1 MTKRRDKR
9 NRVLRSGESQSAD
22 GRYRFTYYEN
32 GKQRCIY
39 SWKLE
44 TTDRLPAG
52 KRECLALREIER
64 ELGVKKEKGLSLSA
78 SHTTVLELVKK
89 YTDLRR
95 DVRATTRT
103 GYKTVMNFLE
113 KDPLGGWMIDNI
125 RASDAKRWFISLQ
138 DSGKGYSTIHTIR
151 GVLRPA
157 FQLAVEDDL
166 IVKNPFDFELSSV
179 IVNDSVKREALS
191 RKDER
196 RFLDFIKHDRHFSR
210 YYDGVYILFK
220 TGLRISEFCG
230 LTMQDIDF
238 DEKTIRI
245 DHQLQRTSD
254 MRYSI
259 VPTKTNAGIR
269 VIPMTPDVEKCFRH
283 IVGKRMN
290 KPRREC
296 AIDGKKGFLFFDKN
310 GRPMVAMHWEKY
322 FQHMVE
328 KYNKIYR
335 DQLPEITPHVC
346 RHTYCSDM
354 AKAGIS
360 PKTLQYLMGHSEIG
374 VTMNTYTH
382 FGLEEAQREIE
393 AIG

>member
-52 KRECLALREIER
+52 KRECLALREMER
-64 ELGVKKEKGLSLSA
+64 DLGLMQDMGQQISA

-113 KDPLGGWMIDNI
+113 KDPLGGWMIDNV

-259 VPTKTNAGIR
+259 VPTKTNAGTR

-382 FGLEEAQREIE
+382 FVAFRT
-393 AIG
+393 

>member
-64 ELGVKKEKGLSLSA
+64 ELGIKKEKGLSLSA

-95 DVRATTRT
+95 DVRTTTRT

-113 KDPLGGWMIDNI
+113 KDPLGGWMIDNV

-166 IVKNPFDFELSSV
+166 IAKNPFDFELSSV

-259 VPTKTNAGIR
+259 VPTKTNAGTR

>member
-113 KDPLGGWMIDNI
+113 KDPLGGWMIDNV

-157 FQLAVEDDL
+157 FQLAVEADL

-259 VPTKTNAGIR
+259 VPTKTNAGTR

>member
-52 KRECLALREIER
+52 KRECLALREMER
-64 ELGVKKEKGLSLSA
+64 DLGLMQDMGQQISA
-78 SHTTVLELVKK
+78 SHTTVSELVKK

-95 DVRATTRT
+95 DVRTTTRT

-196 RFLDFIKHDRHFSR
+196 RFLDFIKHDKHFSR

-259 VPTKTNAGIR
+259 VPTKTNAGTR

>member
-64 ELGVKKEKGLSLSA
+64 DLGIKKEKGLSLSA

-113 KDPLGGWMIDNI
+113 KDPLGGWMIDNV

-138 DSGKGYSTIHTIR
+138 ESGKGYSTIHTIR

-179 IVNDSVKREALS
+179 IVNDSVRREALS

-196 RFLDFIKHDRHFSR
+196 RFLDFIKHDKHFSR

-259 VPTKTNAGIR
+259 VPTKTNAGTRI
-269 VIPMTPDVEKCFRH
+269 IPMTPDVEKSFRH

-393 AIG
+393 ALG

>member
-113 KDPLGGWMIDNI
+113 KDPLGGWMIDNV

-238 DEKTIRI
+238 DEKTIKI

-259 VPTKTNAGIR
+259 VPTKTNAGTR

>member
-89 YTDLRR
+89 YTNLRR

-113 KDPLGGWMIDNI
+113 KDPLGGWMIDNV

-259 VPTKTNAGIR
+259 VPTKTNAGTR
-269 VIPMTPDVEKCFRH
+269 VIPITPDVEKCFRH

>member
-64 ELGVKKEKGLSLSA
+64 DLGIKKEKGLSLSA

-95 DVRATTRT
+95 DVRTTTRT

-259 VPTKTNAGIR
+259 VPTKTNAGTR

>member
-52 KRECLALREIER
+52 KRECLALREMER
-64 ELGVKKEKGLSLSA
+64 DLGLMQDMGQQISA

-113 KDPLGGWMIDNI
+113 KDPLGGWMIDNV

-259 VPTKTNAGIR
+259 VPTKTNAGTR

>member
-1 MTKRRDKR
+1 
-9 NRVLRSGESQSAD
+9 
-22 GRYRFTYYEN
+22 
-32 GKQRCIY
+32 
-39 SWKLE
+39 
-44 TTDRLPAG
+44 
-52 KRECLALREIER
+52 
-64 ELGVKKEKGLSLSA
+64 
-78 SHTTVLELVKK
+78 
-89 YTDLRR
+89 
-95 DVRATTRT
+95 
-103 GYKTVMNFLE
+103 
-113 KDPLGGWMIDNI
+113 
-125 RASDAKRWFISLQ
+125 
-138 DSGKGYSTIHTIR
+138 
-151 GVLRPA
+151 
-157 FQLAVEDDL
+157 
-166 IVKNPFDFELSSV
+166 
-179 IVNDSVKREALS
+179 VNDSVKREALS

-196 RFLDFIKHDRHFSR
+196 RFLDFIKHDKHFSK

-259 VPTKTNAGIR
+259 VPTKTNAGTR

-393 AIG
+393 VIG

>member
-1 MTKRRDKR
+1 MIKRRDKR

-64 ELGVKKEKGLSLSA
+64 DLGIKKEKGLSLSA

-95 DVRATTRT
+95 DVRTTTRT

-151 GVLRPA
+151 GILRPA

-196 RFLDFIKHDRHFSR
+196 RFLDFIKHDKHFSK

-259 VPTKTNAGIR
+259 VPTKTNAGTR

-374 VTMNTYTH
+374 VTMKTYTH

-393 AIG
+393 TIG

>member
-113 KDPLGGWMIDNI
+113 KDPLGGWMIDNV

-259 VPTKTNAGIR
+259 VPTKTNAGTR

>member
-64 ELGVKKEKGLSLSA
+64 DLGIKKEKGLSLSA

-113 KDPLGGWMIDNI
+113 KDPLGGWMIDNV

-196 RFLDFIKHDRHFSR
+196 RFLDFIKHDKHFSK

-259 VPTKTNAGIR
+259 VPTKTNAGTRI
-269 VIPMTPDVEKCFRH
+269 IPMTPDVEKCFRH

-382 FGLEEAQREIE
+382 FGLEEAQRELE
-393 AIG
+393 ALG

>member
-52 KRECLALREIER
+52 KRECLALREMER
-64 ELGVKKEKGLSLSA
+64 DLGLMQDMGQQISA
-78 SHTTVLELVKK
+78 SHTTVSELVKK

-95 DVRATTRT
+95 DVRTTTRI
-103 GYKTVMNFLE
+103 GYKTVMNFLA
-113 KDPLGGWMIDNI
+113 KDPLGSWMIDNV
-125 RASDAKRWFISLQ
+125 RTSDAKRWFISLQ
-138 DSGKGYSTIHTIR
+138 ESGKSYSTIHTIR

-166 IVKNPFDFELSSV
+166 IVKNPFDFELSQV
-179 IVNDSVKREALS
+179 IVNDSVRREALS

-259 VPTKTNAGIR
+259 VPTKTNAGTR

>member
-1 MTKRRDKR
+1 MTKRREKR
-9 NRVLRSGESQSAD
+9 NRVLRSGESQSAY

-52 KRECLALREIER
+52 KRECLALREMER
-64 ELGVKKEKGLSLSA
+64 DLGLMQDMGQQISA

-259 VPTKTNAGIR
+259 VPTKTNAGTR

-382 FGLEEAQREIE
+382 FVAFRT
-393 AIG
+393 

>member
-64 ELGVKKEKGLSLSA
+64 ELGIKKEKGLSLSA

-95 DVRATTRT
+95 DVRTTTRT

-259 VPTKTNAGIR
+259 VPTKTNAGTR
-269 VIPMTPDVEKCFRH
+269 FIPMTPDVEKCFRH

>member
-1 MTKRRDKR
+1 MTKRCDKR

-113 KDPLGGWMIDNI
+113 KDPLGGWMIDNV

-166 IVKNPFDFELSSV
+166 VVKNPFDFELSSV

-259 VPTKTNAGIR
+259 VPTKTNAGTR

>member
-9 NRVLRSGESQSAD
+9 NRVLRSGESQNED
-22 GRYRFTYYEN
+22 GRYRFTYYEK

-44 TTDRLPAG
+44 ITDRLPAG
-52 KRECLALREIER
+52 KRECLALREMER
-64 ELGVKKEKGLSLSA
+64 DLGLMQDMGQQISA
-78 SHTTVLELVKK
+78 SHTTVSELVKK

-95 DVRATTRT
+95 DVRTTTRT

-259 VPTKTNAGIR
+259 VPTKTNAGTR

>member
-64 ELGVKKEKGLSLSA
+64 DLGIKKEKGLSLSA

-95 DVRATTRT
+95 DVRTTTRT

-113 KDPLGGWMIDNI
+113 KDPLGGWMIDNV

-166 IVKNPFDFELSSV
+166 IAKNPFDFELSSV

-259 VPTKTNAGIR
+259 VPTKTNAGTR

>member
-1 MTKRRDKR
+1 MIKRRDKR

-64 ELGVKKEKGLSLSA
+64 DLGIKKEKGLSLSA

-95 DVRATTRT
+95 DVRTTTRT

-151 GVLRPA
+151 GILRPA

-196 RFLDFIKHDRHFSR
+196 RFLDFIKHDKHFSK

-259 VPTKTNAGIR
+259 VPTKTNAGTR

-393 AIG
+393 TIG

>member
-1 MTKRRDKR
+1 
-9 NRVLRSGESQSAD
+9 
-22 GRYRFTYYEN
+22 
-32 GKQRCIY
+32 
-39 SWKLE
+39 
-44 TTDRLPAG
+44 
-52 KRECLALREIER
+52 
-64 ELGVKKEKGLSLSA
+64 
-78 SHTTVLELVKK
+78 VKK

-113 KDPLGGWMIDNI
+113 KDPLGSWMIDNV
-125 RASDAKRWFISLQ
+125 RTSDAKRWFISLQ
-138 DSGKGYSTIHTIR
+138 ESGKGYSTIHTIR

-166 IVKNPFDFELSSV
+166 IVKNPFDFELSQV

-210 YYDGVYILFK
+210 YYDGVYILFR

-259 VPTKTNAGIR
+259 VPTKTNAGTR
-269 VIPMTPDVEKCFRH
+269 VIPMTPDVEKCFGR
-283 IVGKRMN
+283 IVNKRMN
-290 KPRREC
+290 KPRREY
-296 AIDGKKGFLFFDKN
+296 AIDGRKGFLFFDKN

-328 KYNKIYR
+328 KFNKIYL

-382 FGLEEAQREIE
+382 FGLEEAQREID

>member
-64 ELGVKKEKGLSLSA
+64 ELGLMQDMGQQISA

-259 VPTKTNAGIR
+259 VPTKTNAGTR

-382 FGLEEAQREIE
+382 FVAFRT
-393 AIG
+393 

>member
-52 KRECLALREIER
+52 KRECLALREMER
-64 ELGVKKEKGLSLSA
+64 DLGLMQDMGQQISA

-113 KDPLGGWMIDNI
+113 KDPLGGWMIDNV

-238 DEKTIRI
+238 DEKTIKI

-259 VPTKTNAGIR
+259 VPTKTNAGTR

-382 FGLEEAQREIE
+382 FVAFRT
-393 AIG
+393 

>member
-64 ELGVKKEKGLSLSA
+64 DLGIKKEKGLSLSA

-95 DVRATTRT
+95 DVRTTTRT

-259 VPTKTNAGIR
+259 VPTKTNAGTR
-269 VIPMTPDVEKCFRH
+269 VIPITPDVEKCFRH

>member
-113 KDPLGGWMIDNI
+113 KDPLGGWMIDNV

-196 RFLDFIKHDRHFSR
+196 RFLDFIKHDKHFSK

-259 VPTKTNAGIR
+259 VPTKTNAGTR

>member
-52 KRECLALREIER
+52 KRECLALREMER
-64 ELGVKKEKGLSLSA
+64 DLGLMQDMGQQISA

-259 VPTKTNAGIR
+259 VPTKTNAGTR

-382 FGLEEAQREIE
+382 FVAFRT
-393 AIG
+393 

>member
-89 YTDLRR
+89 YTNLRR

-113 KDPLGGWMIDNI
+113 KDPLGGWMIDNV

-259 VPTKTNAGIR
+259 VPTKTNAGTR

>member
-52 KRECLALREIER
+52 KRECLALREMER
-64 ELGVKKEKGLSLSA
+64 DLGLMQDMGQQISA

-196 RFLDFIKHDRHFSR
+196 RFLDFIKHDKHFSR

-259 VPTKTNAGIR
+259 VPTKTNAGTR

>member
-113 KDPLGGWMIDNI
+113 KDPLGGWMIDNV

-166 IVKNPFDFELSSV
+166 IAKNPFDFELSSV

-259 VPTKTNAGIR
+259 VPTKTNAGTR

>member
-1 MTKRRDKR
+1 MTKRCDKR

-95 DVRATTRT
+95 DVRTTTRT

-113 KDPLGGWMIDNI
+113 KDPLGGWMIDNV

-166 IVKNPFDFELSSV
+166 VVKNPFDFELSSV

-259 VPTKTNAGIR
+259 VPTKTNAGTR

>member
-64 ELGVKKEKGLSLSA
+64 DLGIKKEKRLSLSA

-95 DVRATTRT
+95 DVRTTTRT

-113 KDPLGGWMIDNI
+113 KDPLGGWMIDNV

-259 VPTKTNAGIR
+259 VPTKTNAGTR

>member
-52 KRECLALREIER
+52 KRECLALREMER
-64 ELGVKKEKGLSLSA
+64 DLGLMQDMGQQISA
-78 SHTTVLELVKK
+78 SHTTVSELVKK

-95 DVRATTRT
+95 DVRTTTRI
-103 GYKTVMNFLE
+103 GYKTVMNFLA
-113 KDPLGGWMIDNI
+113 KDPLGSWMIDNV
-125 RASDAKRWFISLQ
+125 RTSDAKRWFISLQ
-138 DSGKGYSTIHTIR
+138 ESGKSYSTIHTIR

-166 IVKNPFDFELSSV
+166 IVKNPFDFELSQV
-179 IVNDSVKREALS
+179 IVNDSVRREALS

-196 RFLDFIKHDRHFSR
+196 RFLDFIKHDKHFSR

-259 VPTKTNAGIR
+259 VPTKTNAGTR